1 LREASAFAP
10 GHLTGFFQICD
21 EPEDPLMKGSR
32 GAGFSIDM
40 GVQTR
45 VRVDPSE
52 RDVISIVMNGS
63 VTLEAVVSENVVR
76 RMLARAE
83 EPQRVEVT
91 HEIETPIGAG
101 FGSSGGG
108 ALTIALAMNEALG
121 LGMSYVDAS
130 KVAHLAEIE
139 CKTGLGTVFAAT
151 QGGFGVLYKPGA
163 PGIGESIKY
172 DRSDELAAFVAHFGP
187 ISTRE
192 ALSDTDL
199 RRRINDLGGNFVD
212 EIKGNLGPHRF
223 MELSREFTDYVGITT
238 PRIKAVL
245 DAADEAGVPCSMA
258 MFGEALFSLV
268 EKDEAGRVA
277 EFYREAVPG
286 RSFRAL
292 SIDERGARLL

>member
-1 LREASAFAP
+1 MREASAFAP

-45 VRVDPSE
+45 VRVEPSE
-52 RDVISIVMNGS
+52 RDIISVVMNGT
-63 VTLEAVVSENVVR
+63 VTGEAIVSENVVR
-76 RMLARAE
+76 RMLAKAE
-83 EPQRVEVT
+83 EPHRVEVT
-91 HEIETPIGAG
+91 HEIEIPIGAG

-130 KVAHLAEIE
+130 GVAHLAEIE

-172 DRSDELAAFVAHFGP
+172 GRSDELAAFVVHFGP

-192 ALSDTDL
+192 ALSDPDL

-212 EIKGNLGPHRF
+212 EIKENLGPHVF

-238 PRIKAVL
+238 PRLKAVL

-258 MFGEALFSLV
+258 MFGESLFSLV
-268 EKDEAGRVA
+268 EKEEAGRVA

-286 RSFRAL
+286 RSFRTL
-292 SIDERGARLL
+292 FIDERGARLL